1 MNFWLKKFL
10 VANVDLIFDALHE
23 LADLTDTE
31 FDDIAVTL
39 LEEPVKEY
47 VNGLD
52 WYVWYNVL
60 TIIGG
65 RYEFCYLNNFKTFA

>member
-1 MNFWLKKFL
+1 MNYWLKKFL
-10 VANVDLIFDALHE
+10 VSNVDLIFEALHE

-47 VNGLD
+47 INGLD
-52 WYVWYNVL
+52 
-60 TIIGG
+60 
-65 RYEFCYLNNFKTFA
+65 